1 MKEVNLIIA
10 AMDEEVQA
18 LLDNLPNYEVKTI
31 DDNTAYEFKIRD
43 ENFVLVKGK
52 IGKVYT
58 SIFLSRLAL
67 ILKIKRVFNIGTSG
81 GVNKGLKINDV
92 IVATKVGYHDV
103 DVTFFNY
110 EIGQIPGDPR
120 YYECDNEFVDS
131 RIIDPK
137 YSIKRGIILSGDS
150 FVTRENINSKNI
162 NVEEC
167 LACEMESASVG
178 QTCSQLKI
186 PFVVIRSISDLTF
199 EQIDV
204 DNHNNDVV
212 SSSTNSALV
221 LLELIK

>member
-43 ENFVLVKGK
+43 ENFILVKGK

-81 GVNKGLKINDV
+81 GVNKSLKIN
-92 IVATKVGYHDV
+92 DV

-120 YYECDNEFVDS
+120 YYECDNEFVES
-131 RIIDPK
+131 KIIDPK

-199 EQIDV
+199 EQIDL
-204 DNHNNDVV
+204 DRNSDDVV